1 MWYAKR
7 IVRSIVHKYRSLCLQ
22 GLVVAPDIVLHVGP
36 PRTRLLPL
44 HTIYL
49 QRHDVQ
55 VLRPSSLS
63 AAALEGM
70 CSASVQLVGE
80 KYASLRALGALSRL
94 VIDHALDGNGVSP
107 LPASLAPYA
116 GELSSP
122 RLEQQLHLGRWLC
135 SDAIM

>member
-1 MWYAKR
+1 MGGCA
-7 IVRSIVHKYRSLCLQ
+7 LCEPLAFAPQ

-44 HTIYL
+44 RTIFS
-49 QRHDVQ
+49 QRHSVR
-55 VLRPSSLS
+55 VLRPRALS
-63 AAALEGM
+63 AAARAAM

-94 VIDHALDGNGVSP
+94 CIDHALDGGGMAP
-107 LPASLAPYA
+107 MPASLAAYT

-122 RLEQQLHLGRWLC
+122 RQQQQLQLGRWLC